1 MHKLQSNITERKYY
15 VGPSLAA
22 LFFIM
27 FIASGPASALVKSI
41 MPSGTLQLVTGKS
54 VVLKS
59 ARPIKRVSIADPEI
73 ADLVMLSP
81 KEIYVTGKTAGVTNL
96 TLWQNGSISEIY
108 DLEVSFDISR
118 LKQKLNEM
126 LPKEKELRVIAS
138 HNSVTL
144 SGRVSNAASLSQ
156 AMALA
161 EAYAPGQDKEKQK
174 VNNLVEI
181 GGVHQVMLEVRIAE
195 ISRSLIKRL
204 GVNFSYVNGSDFGV
218 STLGGLTQL
227 VKPDLANIAS
237 GGPFG
242 LFVTPSVNALF
253 RFQSGNSTWTG
264 FVDALKQDGLIKI
277 LAEPTLITLS
287 GQSADFL
294 AGGEF
299 PVPVPQGLGT
309 VAIEYKPFGVGL
321 SFTPNVLSNDKINI
335 KVTPEVSELD
345 FSIARLVDGF
355 LVPGLSTRRASTVI
369 ELGDGQSFAI
379 AGLLKE
385 TIRDNV
391 QKYPLL
397 GDIPILGALF
407 RSREFQKNET
417 ELVIIVTPHLVKP
430 LDTAKQALPT
440 DFYVEPNDAE
450 LFLFGLMEGKQK
462 SQPGSAKGDLDG
474 DFGHAVPRQQ

>member
-1 MHKLQSNITERKYY
+1 MHRLISKITEKNNPA
-15 VGPSLAA
+15 GPILAM
-22 LFFIM
+22 LFFIL
-27 FIASGPASALVKSI
+27 FIATGTANALVKSI
-41 MPSGTLQLVTGKS
+41 MPSGTIQLVTGKS

-59 ARPIKRVSIADPEI
+59 ARPVKRVSIADPEI
-73 ADLVMLSP
+73 ADLIMLSA
-81 KEIYVTGKTAGVTNL
+81 KEIYITGKTSGVTNL
-96 TLWQNGSISEIY
+96 TLWQNGTISEVY

-126 LPKEKELRVIAS
+126 LPEEKDLRVIAS

-156 AMALA
+156 ALALA
-161 EAYAPGQDKEKQK
+161 EAYAPGKDKEKHP
-174 VNNLVEI
+174 VNNLVEV

-195 ISRSLIKRL
+195 MSRSLIKRL
-204 GVNFSYVNGSDFGV
+204 GVNFSYINGDDFGV

-227 VKPDLANIAS
+227 VKPDQANIAS

-264 FVDALKQDGLIKI
+264 FVDALKQDGLVKI

-321 SFTPNVLSNDKINI
+321 SFTPTVLSNNKINI

-345 FSIARLVDGF
+345 FSTARLIEGF

-397 GDIPILGALF
+397 GDIPIIGALF

-417 ELVIIVTPHLVKP
+417 ELVIIATPHLVKP
-430 LDTAKQALPT
+430 LNMAEQTLPT
-440 DFYVEPNDAE
+440 DFYQEPNDAE

-462 SQPGSAKGDLDG
+462 SQPVPARGNFDG
-474 DFGHAVPRQQ
+474 DFGHAVPGQ

>member
-1 MHKLQSNITERKYY
+1 MYRLQSNITKKNNP
-15 VGPSLAA
+15 VGPILAM
-22 LFFIM
+22 LFFIL
-27 FIASGPASALVKSI
+27 FFATETANALVTSI
-41 MPSGTLQLVTGKS
+41 MPSGTIQLVTGKS

-59 ARPIKRVSIADPEI
+59 ARPVKRVSIADPEI

-81 KEIYVTGKTAGVTNL
+81 QEIYITGKASGVTNL
-96 TLWQNGSISEIY
+96 TLWQNGTISEVY

-126 LPKEKELRVIAS
+126 LPEEKELRVIAS

-144 SGRVSNAASLSQ
+144 SGRVSSAASLSQ

-161 EAYAPGQDKEKQK
+161 EAYAPGKGKEKQQ
-174 VNNLVEI
+174 VNNLVEV

-195 ISRSLIKRL
+195 MSRSLIKRL
-204 GVNFSYVNGSDFGV
+204 GVNFSYINGDDFGV

-287 GQSADFL
+287 GQSAEFL

-321 SFTPNVLSNDKINI
+321 SFTPTVLSNNKINI

-345 FSIARLVDGF
+345 FSTARLIEGF

-397 GDIPILGALF
+397 GDIPIIGALF

-417 ELVIIVTPHLVKP
+417 ELVIIATPHLVKP
-430 LDTAKQALPT
+430 LNMAKQTLPT

-450 LFLFGLMEGKQK
+450 IFLFGLMEGKQK
-462 SQPGSAKGDLDG
+462 SQPVPARGNFDG
-474 DFGHAVPRQQ
+474 DFGHAVPGQ

>member
-1 MHKLQSNITERKYY
+1 MYRLQSNITKKNNP
-15 VGPSLAA
+15 VGPTLAM
-22 LFFIM
+22 LFFIL
-27 FIASGPASALVKSI
+27 FFATGTANALVTSI
-41 MPSGTLQLVTGKS
+41 MPSGTIQLVTGKS

-59 ARPIKRVSIADPEI
+59 ARPVKRVSIADPEI

-81 KEIYVTGKTAGVTNL
+81 QEIYITGKASGVTNL
-96 TLWQNGSISEIY
+96 TLWQNGTISEVY

-126 LPKEKELRVIAS
+126 LPEEKELRVIAS

-144 SGRVSNAASLSQ
+144 SGRVSSAASLSQ

-161 EAYAPGQDKEKQK
+161 EAYAPGKGKEKQQ
-174 VNNLVEI
+174 VNNLVEV

-195 ISRSLIKRL
+195 MSRSLIKRL
-204 GVNFSYVNGSDFGV
+204 GVNFSYINGDDFGV

-287 GQSADFL
+287 GQSAEFL

-321 SFTPNVLSNDKINI
+321 SFTPTVLSNNKINI

-345 FSIARLVDGF
+345 FSTARLIEGF

-397 GDIPILGALF
+397 GDIPIIGALF

-417 ELVIIVTPHLVKP
+417 ELVIIATPHLVKP
-430 LDTAKQALPT
+430 LNMAKQTLPT

-450 LFLFGLMEGKQK
+450 IFLFGLMEGKQK
-462 SQPGSAKGDLDG
+462 SQPVPARGNFDG
-474 DFGHAVPRQQ
+474 DFGHAVPGQ

>member
-1 MHKLQSNITERKYY
+1 
-15 VGPSLAA
+15 
-22 LFFIM
+22 
-27 FIASGPASALVKSI
+27 
-41 MPSGTLQLVTGKS
+41 MPSGTIQIVTGKS

-59 ARPIKRVSIADPEI
+59 ARPVKRVSLADPEI
-73 ADLVMLSP
+73 ADLVILSP
-81 KEIYVTGKTAGVTNL
+81 KEIYISGKTAGVTNL

-161 EAYAPGQDKEKQK
+161 EAYAPGKGKEKQN
-174 VNNLVEI
+174 VNNLVTI

-195 ISRSLIKRL
+195 MSRSLIKRL
-204 GVNFSYVNGSDFGV
+204 GVNFNWINGEDFGV

-227 VKPDLANIAS
+227 VKPDLANVAS

-253 RFQSGNSTWTG
+253 RFQSGSSTWTG
-264 FVDALKQDGLIKI
+264 FVDAMQQDGLIKI

-321 SFTPNVLSNDKINI
+321 SFTPTVLSNDKINI
-335 KVTPEVSELD
+335 KVTPEISELD
-345 FSIARLVDGF
+345 FSTARLVDGF
-355 LVPGLSTRRASTVI
+355 LIPGLSTRRASTVI

-385 TIRDNV
+385 TIRDSV

-417 ELVIIVTPHLVKP
+417 ELIIIATPRLVKP
-430 LDTAKQALPT
+430 LNTAKQTLPT
-440 DFYVEPNDAE
+440 DFYVEPNDVE
-450 LFLFGLMEGKQK
+450 LYLFGLMEGKPKNQT
-462 SQPGSAKGDLDG
+462 GSARGDFDG
-474 DFGHAVPRQQ
+474 DFGHAVPRN

>member
-1 MHKLQSNITERKYY
+1 MYRLQSNITKKNNP
-15 VGPSLAA
+15 VGPILAM
-22 LFFIM
+22 LFFIL
-27 FIASGPASALVKSI
+27 FFATGTANALVTSI
-41 MPSGTLQLVTGKS
+41 MPSGTIQLVTGKS

-59 ARPIKRVSIADPEI
+59 ARPVKRVSIADPEI

-81 KEIYVTGKTAGVTNL
+81 QEIYITGKASGVTNL
-96 TLWQNGSISEIY
+96 TLWQNGTISEVY

-126 LPKEKELRVIAS
+126 LPEEKELRVIAS

-144 SGRVSNAASLSQ
+144 SGRVSSAASLSQ

-161 EAYAPGQDKEKQK
+161 EAYAPGKGKEKQQ
-174 VNNLVEI
+174 VNNLVEV

-195 ISRSLIKRL
+195 MSRSLIKRL
-204 GVNFSYVNGSDFGV
+204 GVNFSYINGDDFGV

-287 GQSADFL
+287 GQSAEFL

-321 SFTPNVLSNDKINI
+321 SFTPTVLSNNKINI

-345 FSIARLVDGF
+345 FSTARLIEGF

-397 GDIPILGALF
+397 GDIPIIGALF

-417 ELVIIVTPHLVKP
+417 ELVIIATPHLVKP
-430 LDTAKQALPT
+430 LNMAKQTLPT

-450 LFLFGLMEGKQK
+450 IFLFGLMEGKQK
-462 SQPGSAKGDLDG
+462 SQPVPARGNFDG
-474 DFGHAVPRQQ
+474 DFGHAVPGQ

>member
-1 MHKLQSNITERKYY
+1 MYRLQSNITKKNNP
-15 VGPSLAA
+15 VGPILAM
-22 LFFIM
+22 LFFIL
-27 FIASGPASALVKSI
+27 FFATGTANALVTSI
-41 MPSGTLQLVTGKS
+41 MPSGTIQLVTGKS

-59 ARPIKRVSIADPEI
+59 ARPVKRVSIADPEI
-73 ADLVMLSP
+73 ADLVILSP
-81 KEIYVTGKTAGVTNL
+81 QEIYITGKASGVTNL
-96 TLWQNGSISEIY
+96 TLWQNGTISEVY

-126 LPKEKELRVIAS
+126 LPEEKELRVIAS

-144 SGRVSNAASLSQ
+144 SGRVSSAASLSQ

-161 EAYAPGQDKEKQK
+161 EAYAPGKGKEKQQ
-174 VNNLVEI
+174 VNNLVEV

-195 ISRSLIKRL
+195 MSRSLIKRL
-204 GVNFSYVNGSDFGV
+204 GVNFSYINGDDFGV

-237 GGPFG
+237 SGPFG

-287 GQSADFL
+287 GQSAEFL

-321 SFTPNVLSNDKINI
+321 SFTPTVLSNNKINI

-345 FSIARLVDGF
+345 FSTARLIEGF

-397 GDIPILGALF
+397 GDIPIIGALF

-417 ELVIIVTPHLVKP
+417 ELVIIATPHLVKP
-430 LDTAKQALPT
+430 LNMAKQTLPT

-450 LFLFGLMEGKQK
+450 IFLFGLMEGKQK
-462 SQPGSAKGDLDG
+462 GQPVPARGNFDG
-474 DFGHAVPRQQ
+474 DFGHAVPGQ

>member
-1 MHKLQSNITERKYY
+1 MHRLQANIAIKKHPA
-15 VGPSLAA
+15 GFMLAA
-22 LFFIM
+22 LVFILL
-27 FIASGPASALVKSI
+27 IASGPANALVKSI
-41 MPSGTLQLVTGKS
+41 MPSGTIQLVTGKS

-59 ARPIKRVSIADPEI
+59 ARPVKRVSIADPEI
-73 ADLVMLSP
+73 ADLVMLSA
-81 KEIYVTGKTAGVTNL
+81 KEIYITGKTSGVTNL
-96 TLWQNGSISEIY
+96 TLWQNGTISEVY

-126 LPKEKELRVIAS
+126 LPEEKELRVIAS

-161 EAYAPGQDKEKQK
+161 EAYAPGKGKEKQK
-174 VNNLVEI
+174 VNNLVEV

-195 ISRSLIKRL
+195 MSRSLIKRL
-204 GVNFSYVNGSDFGV
+204 GVNFSYINGDDFGV

-264 FVDALKQDGLIKI
+264 FVDALKQDGLVKI

-321 SFTPNVLSNDKINI
+321 SFTPTVLSSNKINI

-345 FSIARLVDGF
+345 FSTARLVEGF

-379 AGLLKE
+379 SGLLKE
-385 TIRDNV
+385 TVRDNV

-417 ELVIIVTPHLVKP
+417 ELVIIATPHLVKP
-430 LDTAKQALPT
+430 LNMAKQTLPT
-440 DFYVEPNDAE
+440 DFYVEPNDVE
-450 LFLFGLMEGKQK
+450 LYLLGLMEGKPK
-462 SQPGSAKGDLDG
+462 NQPDSARGNFDG
-474 DFGHAVPRQQ
+474 EFGHAVPGQ

>member
-1 MHKLQSNITERKYY
+1 MHRLQSNKAERKKFA
-15 VGPSLAA
+15 GSILAA

-27 FIASGPASALVKSI
+27 FIASGPANALVKSI
-41 MPSGTLQLVTGKS
+41 MPSGMIQLVTGKS

-59 ARPIKRVSIADPEI
+59 AGPVKRVSIADPEI

-81 KEIYVTGKTAGVTNL
+81 QEIYITGKTAGMTNL

-118 LKQKLNEM
+118 LKQKLHEM

-144 SGRVSNAASLSQ
+144 SGRISNAASLSQ

-161 EAYAPGQDKEKQK
+161 EAYAPGNGKEKQK
-174 VNNLVEI
+174 VNNLVTI

-195 ISRSLIKRL
+195 MSRSLIKRL
-204 GVNFSYVNGSDFGV
+204 GVNFSYVNGSDFGI

-227 VKPDLANIAS
+227 VKPDLANITS

-287 GQSADFL
+287 GQTADFL

-299 PVPVPQGLGT
+299 PVPIPQGLGT

-345 FSIARLVDGF
+345 FSTARLVEGF

-369 ELGDGQSFAI
+369 
-379 AGLLKE
+379 
-385 TIRDNV
+385 
-391 QKYPLL
+391 
-397 GDIPILGALF
+397 
-407 RSREFQKNET
+407 
-417 ELVIIVTPHLVKP
+417 
-430 LDTAKQALPT
+430 
-440 DFYVEPNDAE
+440 
-450 LFLFGLMEGKQK
+450 
-462 SQPGSAKGDLDG
+462 
-474 DFGHAVPRQQ
+474 